1 MSSHRE
7 KPAKLP
13 FVVPLLALGTFLMIT
28 SEYIIAA
35 LLPEVSSDLGVSVST
50 AGLLITAFA
59 VGMIVGAPTIS
70 IATLRLPKRS
80 TLALALAVFA
90 VGHVIAALSSS
101 FTVVLAARVITA
113 LATGTFISV
122 ASVVATSAAGPA
134 AASRAMG
141 VMMSGMSLAIV
152 AGVPLGSWVGQMI
165 GWRGTFWALAA
176 LAVVA
181 ALIIGRFIPAEER
194 AEVTPSVRSQ
204 LAVLRHGRMWLVLA
218 ATALVTGGFMAAYSY
233 ISPLLT
239 ERTGISEGA
248 VPLVLVGFGIGA
260 LLGTNITG
268 RLGDRKPL
276 ATFLTTSVASVLVL
290 LLLIPLSTSP
300 VATVVLVVL
309 LGVTGLGITS
319 IATPLAVRFGHSSPA
334 LAAALTVSA
343 FNVGIALVSWLAGTT
358 LDTSL
363 GVTGPEVVGAVMAGL
378 GLIPL
383 LVLAAIRATRT
394 AVPQVSPP
402 QPPFRL
408 ITFRNRSNTCKG

>member
-7 KPAKLP
+7 KSTKLP
-13 FVVPLLALGTFLMIT
+13 FVVVLLALGTFLMVT
-28 SEYIIAA
+28 SEFIIAGI
-35 LLPEVSSDLGVSVST
+35 LPEMASDLGVSVSQ

-59 VGMIVGAPTIS
+59 VGQIVGAPAIS
-70 IATLRLPKRS
+70 VATRRLPKRS
-80 TLALALAVFA
+80 TLILALAVFA
-90 VGHVIAALSSS
+90 VGHVIAAVSSS
-101 FTVVLAARVITA
+101 FTLVLAARVVTA
-113 LATGTFISV
+113 LATGTFVAV
-122 ASVVATSAAGPA
+122 ASVVATSAAGRA
-134 AASRAMG
+134 SASRAMG

-152 AGVPLGSWVGQMI
+152 AGVPLGSFVGQSI
-165 GWRGTFWALAA
+165 GWRGTFWVLAA

-181 ALIIGRFIPAEER
+181 SLIIGRFIPAEDHREE
-194 AEVTPSVRSQ
+194 APSASSQ
-204 LAVLRHGRMWLVLA
+204 FAVLRHGRMWLVLA

-239 ERTGISEGA
+239 ERTGLSEGV

-276 ATFLTTSVASVLVL
+276 ATFITTSVASALVL
-290 LLLIPLSTSP
+290 LLLIPLSTSAVP
-300 VATVVLVVL
+300 TIVLVFL
-309 LGVTGLGITS
+309 LGLTGLGITS
-319 IATPLAVRFGHSSPA
+319 IATPLAVRFGHSGPA

-343 FNVGIALVSWLAGTT
+343 FNAGIALVSWLAGTT

-383 LVLAAIRATRT
+383 IVLAAIRATRT
-394 AVPQVSPP
+394 DTPQMSLPGADEETSHEAQAHHVAA
-402 QPPFRL
+402 
-408 ITFRNRSNTCKG
+408 

>member
-7 KPAKLP
+7 KPARLP
-13 FVVPLLALGTFLMIT
+13 FVVPLLALGTFVMVT
-28 SEYIIAA
+28 SEFIIAA
-35 LLPEVSSDLGVSVST
+35 LLPEVSADLGVSVST

-70 IATLRLPKRS
+70 IATLRLPRRF
-80 TLALALAVFA
+80 TLVLALAVFA

-101 FTVVLAARVITA
+101 FPIVLAARVIIA

-122 ASVVATSAAGPA
+122 GSVVATSAAGPA

-152 AGVPLGSWVGQMI
+152 AGVPLGSWVGQAI

-176 LAVVA
+176 LAGVA
-181 ALIIGRFIPAEER
+181 ALVIGRFIPAAER

-248 VPLVLVGFGIGA
+248 VPLVLVGFGVGA

-276 ATFLTTSVASVLVL
+276 ATFITTSVASVLVL

-343 FNVGIALVSWLAGTT
+343 FNLGIALVSWLAGTT

-394 AVPQVSPP
+394 AVPQVSLPAADEETSHKA
-402 QPPFRL
+402 QAHRAAA
-408 ITFRNRSNTCKG
+408 

>member
-7 KPAKLP
+7 KPARLP
-13 FVVPLLALGTFLMIT
+13 FVVPLLALGTFVMVT
-28 SEYIIAA
+28 SEFIIAA
-35 LLPEVSSDLGVSVST
+35 LLPEVSADLGVSVST

-70 IATLRLPKRS
+70 IATLRLPRRS
-80 TLALALAVFA
+80 TLVLALVVFA

-101 FTVVLAARVITA
+101 FTIVLAARVIIA

-122 ASVVATSAAGPA
+122 GSVVATSAAGPA

-152 AGVPLGSWVGQMI
+152 AGVPLGSWVGQVI
-165 GWRGTFWALAA
+165 GWRGTFWTLAA
-176 LAVVA
+176 LAGVA
-181 ALIIGRFIPAEER
+181 ALVIGRFIPAAER

-204 LAVLRHGRMWLVLA
+204 LAVLRHGRMWLILA

-248 VPLVLVGFGIGA
+248 VPLVLVGFGVGA

-276 ATFLTTSVASVLVL
+276 ATFITTSVASLLVL

-343 FNVGIALVSWLAGTT
+343 FNLGIALVSWLAGTT

-394 AVPQVSPP
+394 AAPQVSLPADEETSHKA
-402 QPPFRL
+402 QAHREAA
-408 ITFRNRSNTCKG
+408 

>member
-13 FVVPLLALGTFLMIT
+13 FVVPLLALATFLMIT
-28 SEYIIAA
+28 SEFIIAA
-35 LLPEVSSDLGVSVST
+35 LLPEVSLDLGVSVST

-70 IATLRLPKRS
+70 LATLRLPRRS
-80 TLALALAVFA
+80 TLVLALAVFA

-101 FTVVLAARVITA
+101 FTIVLAGRVITA
-113 LATGTFISV
+113 LATGTFMSV
-122 ASVVATSAAGPA
+122 GSVVATSAAGEA

-152 AGVPLGSWVGQMI
+152 AGVPLGSWVGQAI

-181 ALIIGRFIPAEER
+181 GLVIGRFIPAEER
-194 AEVTPSVRSQ
+194 TQATPSVRSQ

-248 VPLVLVGFGIGA
+248 VPLVLIGFGIGA
-260 LLGTNITG
+260 LMGTNITG

-276 ATFLTTSVASVLVL
+276 ATFITTSVASVLVL

-394 AVPQVSPP
+394 AAPQVALPEADEATSHRA
-402 QPPFRL
+402 QADHVA
-408 ITFRNRSNTCKG
+408 T

>member
-1 MSSHRE
+1 MSAHRE

-13 FVVPLLALGTFLMIT
+13 FVVPLLALGTFVMVT
-28 SEYIIAA
+28 SEFIIAA
-35 LLPEVSSDLGVSVST
+35 LLPELSLDLGVSVST

-70 IATLRLPKRS
+70 IATLRLPRRS
-80 TLALALAVFA
+80 TLVLALAVFA
-90 VGHVIAALSSS
+90 VGHVIAAFSSS
-101 FTVVLAARVITA
+101 FTIAVVARVITA

-122 ASVVATSAAGPA
+122 GSVVATSAAGPA

-152 AGVPLGSWVGQMI
+152 AGVPLGSWAGQTI

-176 LAVVA
+176 LAGVA
-181 ALIIGRFIPAEER
+181 ALVIGRFIPVAER
-194 AEVTPSVRSQ
+194 AEVAPSVRSQ
-204 LAVLRHGRMWLVLA
+204 LAVLRHGRMWLILG

-248 VPLVLVGFGIGA
+248 VPLVLVGFGVGA

-276 ATFLTTSVASVLVL
+276 ATFITTSVASVLVL

-319 IATPLAVRFGHSSPA
+319 IATPLAVRFGHSLPA

-343 FNVGIALVSWLAGTT
+343 FNAGIALVSWLAGTT

-383 LVLAAIRATRT
+383 IALAAMRATRT
-394 AVPQVSPP
+394 AVPQASLPAADEETSHKAQAPGVAA
-402 QPPFRL
+402 
-408 ITFRNRSNTCKG
+408 

>member
-13 FVVPLLALGTFLMIT
+13 FVVPLLALATFLMIT
-28 SEYIIAA
+28 SEFIIAA
-35 LLPEVSSDLGVSVST
+35 LLPEMSLDLGVSVST

-70 IATLRLPKRS
+70 LATLRLPRRS
-80 TLALALAVFA
+80 TLVLALAVFA

-101 FTVVLAARVITA
+101 FTIVLAGRVITA
-113 LATGTFISV
+113 LATGTFMSV
-122 ASVVATSAAGPA
+122 GSVVATSAAGPA

-152 AGVPLGSWVGQMI
+152 AGVPLGSWVGQAI

-181 ALIIGRFIPAEER
+181 ALVIGRFIPAAER
-194 AEVTPSVRSQ
+194 AEATPSVRSQ

-248 VPLVLVGFGIGA
+248 VPLVLVGFGVGA

-276 ATFLTTSVASVLVL
+276 ATFITTSVASVLVL

-358 LDTSL
+358 LGTSL

-394 AVPQVSPP
+394 AVPQMSLPAADEETSHKAQARRVSA
-402 QPPFRL
+402 
-408 ITFRNRSNTCKG
+408 

>member
-59 VGMIVGAPTIS
+59 IGMMVGAPTIS
-70 IATLRLPKRS
+70 LATLRLPRRS
-80 TLALALAVFA
+80 TLVLALAVFS

-152 AGVPLGSWVGQMI
+152 AGVPLGSWVGQAI
-165 GWRGTFWALAA
+165 GWRGTFWGLAV

-181 ALIIGRFIPAEER
+181 ALVVGRFIPAEER
-194 AEVTPSVRSQ
+194 PEATPSVRSQ
-204 LAVLRHGRMWLVLA
+204 LVVGRHGRMWLVLA

-233 ISPLLT
+233 IAPLLT

-276 ATFLTTSVASVLVL
+276 ATFITTSVASVLVL

-309 LGVTGLGITS
+309 LGMTGLGITS
-319 IATPLAVRFGHSSPA
+319 IATSLAVRFGHSSPA

-394 AVPQVSPP
+394 AAPQVSLPAADEETSHKA
-402 QPPFRL
+402 QAHRVAA
-408 ITFRNRSNTCKG
+408 

>member
-70 IATLRLPKRS
+70 IATLRLPRRS
-80 TLALALAVFA
+80 TLVLALAVFA

-152 AGVPLGSWVGQMI
+152 AGVPLGSWVGLAI

-181 ALIIGRFIPAEER
+181 ALVIGRFIPAEER
-194 AEVTPSVRSQ
+194 AEVTLSVRSQ
-204 LAVLRHGRMWLVLA
+204 LAVGRHGRMWLVLA

-248 VPLVLVGFGIGA
+248 VPLVLVGFGVGA

-319 IATPLAVRFGHSSPA
+319 IATPLSVRFGHSSPA

-394 AVPQVSPP
+394 AMPQVSLPAADEETSHEA
-402 QPPFRL
+402 QAHRVAA
-408 ITFRNRSNTCKG
+408 

>member
-1 MSSHRE
+1 
-7 KPAKLP
+7 
-13 FVVPLLALGTFLMIT
+13 
-28 SEYIIAA
+28 
-35 LLPEVSSDLGVSVST
+35 
-50 AGLLITAFA
+50 
-59 VGMIVGAPTIS
+59 MIVGAPTIS
-70 IATLRLPKRS
+70 IATLRLPRRS
-80 TLALALAVFA
+80 TLVLALAVFA

-101 FTVVLAARVITA
+101 FTIVLAARVIIA
-113 LATGTFISV
+113 LATGTFIAV
-122 ASVVATSAAGPA
+122 GSVVATSAAGPA
-134 AASRAMG
+134 ADSRAMG

-152 AGVPLGSWVGQMI
+152 AGVPLGSWVGQAI
-165 GWRGTFWALAA
+165 GWRGTFWALTA
-176 LAVVA
+176 LAGVA
-181 ALIIGRFIPAEER
+181 ALVIGRFIPAAER

-248 VPLVLVGFGIGA
+248 VPLVLIGFGIGA

-276 ATFLTTSVASVLVL
+276 ATFITTSVASVLVL

-343 FNVGIALVSWLAGTT
+343 FNAGIALVSWLAGTT

-363 GVTGPEVVGAVMAGL
+363 GVTGPEVVGAVMAGP

-383 LVLAAIRATRT
+383 LVLAAMRATRT
-394 AVPQVSPP
+394 AVPQVSLPAADEETSHKA
-402 QPPFRL
+402 QAHRV
-408 ITFRNRSNTCKG
+408 TA